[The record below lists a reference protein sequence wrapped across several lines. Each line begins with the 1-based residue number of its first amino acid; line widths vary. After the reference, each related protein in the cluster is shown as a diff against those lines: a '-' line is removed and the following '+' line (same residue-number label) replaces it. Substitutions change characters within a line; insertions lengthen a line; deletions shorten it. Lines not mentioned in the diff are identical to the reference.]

1 MLTRLPLVLLLLL
14 IVVAARAD
22 APETRVAL
30 VIGNSAYV
38 HTAALPNPRADAA
51 AMAAKLRGLGFTV
64 LDGYDRDHAQT
75 RELLRRFADAAATAD
90 VALFYYAGHALQ
102 VDGQNYLLPVDAQL
116 AKEADLKYETYRLDD
131 LMQDLGQA
139 RKLRLAVIDACR
151 DNPLGRRMARTMGTR
166 SAAVRQGTAPVTPPV
181 TDMLI
186 AFATR
191 AGEVAFDGD
200 TGHSPY
206 TAALLQHI
214 GTPGLDV
221 TRMFGKTRD
230 AVLVSTHRKQ
240 EPYFYGSLGGE
251 TWSFAAAAPTPN
263 PEALAYW
270 DRIRASA
277 DPAVFRA
284 FLARFPADPVLTA
297 LARERLAVVMTA
309 AAAPPAPAPVPS
321 PVAAPPAVAAE
332 VEASA
337 VPETAAP
344 PDAAAL
350 ALGRAAEIPP
360 RFIQLA
366 LKDLGQY
373 RGPLDGTLGAG
384 SRTAISAWQGGRGLS
399 PTGRLD
405 HRQTL
410 DLLSEAA
417 DAGRPQSQNI
427 LGMLRARGIGLPQDA
442 AAARAW
448 FEKSAAQG
456 NEHAAFNLGVLY
468 RDGTGVGVSRTK
480 ARDYFEQARRGG
492 HPEAAK
498 ALARLR

>member
-1 MLTRLPLVLLLLL
+1 
-14 IVVAARAD
+14 
-22 APETRVAL
+22 
-30 VIGNSAYV
+30 
-38 HTAALPNPRADAA
+38 
-51 AMAAKLRGLGFTV
+51 
-64 LDGYDRDHAQT
+64 
-75 RELLRRFADAAATAD
+75 
-90 VALFYYAGHALQ
+90 

-297 LARERLAVVMTA
+297 LARERLAVVA
-309 AAAPPAPAPVPS
+309 APPASAPVEAPVAPAPAPAVQSPAVGAAPPAPPPPEPAP
-321 PVAAPPAVAAE
+321 
-332 VEASA
+332 
-337 VPETAAP
+337 P

-350 ALGRAAEIPP
+350 ALARAAEIPP

-366 LKDLGQY
+366 LKDLGHY

-405 HRQTL
+405 PRQTL
-410 DLLSEAA
+410 DLLTEAA

-448 FEKSAAQG
+448 FEQSAAQG

-492 HPEAAK
+492 HPEAAR
-498 ALARLR
+498 ALARLP